1 MKKMPVQGE
10 LGQVAVRS
18 IFKELPSTNVDV
30 LAVRTALKSKEPA
43 FLMEI
48 AARSYLFL
56 QPRQTLSIR
65 AGALRIQT
73 EDGEQIVAGNPL
85 QALQAHLEHFRQAS
99 QNVPPFAAG
108 AAGYIGYDCVQY
120 LENIPLPKVKSPEE
134 EACLILFGEA
144 VIVDHQTKTTYL
156 VANVFAEVGN
166 PQYSIDRLERAVLSA
181 RPVVAKKVGKAKKGT
196 DGLDR
201 KGFTKALKVV
211 KDHILDGDIFQCV
224 LSQRME
230 YALPAKPLDLYQT
243 LREVSPSPYQFY
255 FESKNQTLLGSSPEM
270 LVKVTGRQAETCPI
284 AGTRPRGKTPALDK
298 KLERQLLRSPKETA
312 EHVMLVD
319 LSRNDLGRVCRPGTV
334 RVRDFSQV
342 QRFSH
347 VMHLVSTVEGE
358 LVDGKTALSALF
370 ASFPAGT
377 LTGAPKIRAMEIIS
391 SLETRRRGAYGGAVV
406 LYDFMG
412 NLDSCIAIR
421 SLLIKKGRVSVQAG
435 AGIVADSTAKRE
447 IQEIEHKS
455 AAARRALV
463 SAAGG
468 R

>member
-1 MKKMPVQGE
+1 
-10 LGQVAVRS
+10 
-18 IFKELPSTNVDV
+18 
-30 LAVRTALKSKEPA
+30 
-43 FLMEI
+43 
-48 AARSYLFL
+48 
-56 QPRQTLSIR
+56 
-65 AGALRIQT
+65 
-73 EDGEQIVAGNPL
+73 
-85 QALQAHLEHFRQAS
+85 
-99 QNVPPFAAG
+99 
-108 AAGYIGYDCVQY
+108 
-120 LENIPLPKVKSPEE
+120 
-134 EACLILFGEA
+134 
-144 VIVDHQTKTTYL
+144 
-156 VANVFAEVGN
+156 
-166 PQYSIDRLERAVLSA
+166 
-181 RPVVAKKVGKAKKGT
+181 
-196 DGLDR
+196 
-201 KGFTKALKVV
+201 
-211 KDHILDGDIFQCV
+211 
-224 LSQRME
+224 
-230 YALPAKPLDLYQT
+230 
-243 LREVSPSPYQFY
+243 
-255 FESKNQTLLGSSPEM
+255 
-270 LVKVTGRQAETCPI
+270 
-284 AGTRPRGKTPALDK
+284 
-298 KLERQLLRSPKETA
+298 
-312 EHVMLVD
+312 MLVD

-358 LVDGKTALSALF
+358 LVAGKTALSALF